1 MSELIKRIL
10 TGSLLMIAT
19 LLLILIPNKV
29 PTPTTGVTADVY
41 INFALV
47 IAMVVIIAGYEFAKL
62 NKMSLLLLS
71 LTMALVFIVSD
82 IRLLFTGTS
91 GTKLTPVILFFS
103 AVFWLKNLFL
113 VVNYPN
119 KKPNDSTFNKIISL
133 YLLVA
138 PLIVLPILQNQ
149 NISILLLLLFIV
161 WGADSFAYFS
171 GKAFGRHKLAPNL
184 SGGKT
189 IEGVIGGLVG
199 VLLITGVWMYFYN
212 ESNWG
217 FLLLA
222 LVTGIFSVVGD
233 LYESIYKREAGV
245 KDSGNILPGHGGIL
259 DRIDGLLAATPI
271 FMIGLMF
278 LL

>member
-1 MSELIKRIL
+1 MNELTQRIL

-71 LTMALVFIVSD
+71 LAMVLVFITSD

-91 GTKLTPVILFFS
+91 GTILTPVILFFS
-103 AVFWLKNLFL
+103 AIFWLKNLFL

-119 KKPNDSTFNKIISL
+119 KKPNDSIFNKIISL

-149 NISILLLLLFIV
+149 NVSILLLLLFIV

-245 KDSGNILPGHGGIL
+245 KDSGNVLPGHGGIL
-259 DRIDGLLAATPI
+259 DRIDGLLAATPV

>member
-29 PTPTTGVTADVY
+29 LTPTTSVTADVY

-71 LTMALVFIVSD
+71 LTMAFVFIVSD

-103 AVFWLKNLFL
+103 AIFWLKNLFL

-149 NISILLLLLFIV
+149 NVSILLLLLFIV

-271 FMIGLMF
+271 FMIGLTF